1 MREVAII
8 GVGAHPAGRF
18 PEKPLK
24 ALAYPAIWNALDDAG
39 VKAADVEAAYFGNSL
54 GGLLTGQE
62 GVRGQVVLQHS
73 GITGI
78 PIVNVE
84 NACASAMT
92 ALRGAW
98 LEIASGVADVALAV
112 GAEKMNVGNSA
123 RTIGAL
129 SADSELDLSDMGMQ
143 FTATYA
149 IHPKINLKSRMQEYG
164 WTAADLAKPAVKNSY
179 NGSLNPLAQHRRP
192 LTIDEIVQSRLIAEP
207 LTLLMCSSI
216 SDGAAAAVLCAADLA
231 PRFAS
236 RMPIKIA
243 SCVLRSGSLPAPGDD
258 RPNSATTSAFAAYEN
273 AGIGPEDLEAI
284 ELHDA
289 MAPAELIL
297 YERLGLCAPGE
308 GPRLID
314 ERVTTLGGRIPVNPS
329 GGLCSRGHPVGAT
342 GLLQICELV
351 WQMRGEA
358 GPRQIEPR
366 PKSDP
371 GAEPGGIAA
380 GPGFGG
386 LWRDDLEVLSA
397 PGRRS
402 RCGAGRVRASPDHFQ
417 STRAT

>member
-8 GVGAHPAGRF
+8 GVGAHPTGRF
-18 PEKPLK
+18 LEKPLK
-24 ALAYPAIWNALDDAG
+24 ELAYPAIWNALDDAG
-39 VKAADVEAAYFGNSL
+39 VRAADVNVAYFGNSL
-54 GGLLTGQE
+54 AGLLTGQE
-62 GVRGQVVLQHS
+62 GIRGQVVLQHA

-78 PIVNVE
+78 PIINVE

-98 LEIASGVADVALAV
+98 LEIASGAADVALAV
-112 GAEKMNVGNSA
+112 GAEKMNIGDSA

-129 SADSELDLSDMGMQ
+129 SADSELDLSEMGMQ

-149 IHPKINLKSRMQEYG
+149 IHPKINVKARMQEYG

-192 LTIDEIVQSRLIAEP
+192 LTIEEIVQSRLIADP

-216 SDGAAAAVLCAADLA
+216 SDGAAAALLCAADLA
-231 PRFAS
+231 PRFTS
-236 RMPIKIA
+236 HTPIKIA
-243 SCVLRSGSLPAPGDD
+243 SCVLQSGVYRLPDD
-258 RPNSATTSAFAAYEN
+258 ERPDSATASAFAAYEK
-273 AGIGPEDLEAI
+273 AGIGPDDLDAI

-289 MAPAELIL
+289 MAPAELML
-297 YERLGLCAPGE
+297 YERLGLCALGE

-314 ERVTTLGGRIPVNPS
+314 EHVTTLDGRMPVNPS

-342 GLLQICELV
+342 GLLQICELI
-351 WQMRGEA
+351 WQMRGQA

-366 PKSDP
+366 PKVTL
-371 GAEPGGIAA
+371 AQNQ
-380 GPGFGG
+380 GG
-386 LWRDDLEVLSA
+386 LLLGQDSA
-397 PGRRS
+397 AYGVTILK
-402 RCGAGRVRASPDHFQ
+402 C
-417 STRAT
+417 

>member
-8 GVGAHPAGRF
+8 GVGAHPTGRF
-18 PEKPLK
+18 TDKPLK
-24 ALAYPAIWNALDDAG
+24 AIAYPAIWDALDDAG
-39 VKAADVEAAYFGNSL
+39 VTPADLQAAYVGNSL

-98 LEIASGVADVALAV
+98 LEVASGAADVALAV
-112 GAEKMNVGNSA
+112 GVEKMNVGDSA

-129 SADSELDLSDMGMQ
+129 SAVSELDLAEMGMQ
-143 FTATYA
+143 FTTSYA
-149 IHPKINLKSRMQEYG
+149 VHPKINLKARMQEYG
-164 WTAADLAKPAVKNSY
+164 WTARDFAKPAVKNSY

-192 LTIDEIVQSRLIAEP
+192 LSIDEVVQSRIIVDP

-216 SDGAAAAVLCAADLA
+216 SDGAAAAVVCSMDAAA
-231 PRFAS
+231 RFTS
-236 RMPIKIA
+236 KKRVRIA
-243 SCVLRSGSLPAPGDD
+243 SCVLRSGEYRLRDDD
-258 RPNSATTSAFAAYEN
+258 RPDSATTTAFAAYEQ
-273 AGIGPEDLEAI
+273 AGVGPDEINVI

-289 MAPAELIL
+289 MAPAELML
-297 YERLGLCAPGE
+297 YERLGLCAYGE
-308 GPRLID
+308 GPKLID
-314 ERVTTLGGRIPVNPS
+314 DRITTLDGRQPVNPS

-358 GPRQIEPR
+358 GARQIEPR
-366 PKSDP
+366 PKV
-371 GAEPGGIAA
+371 AMAQNQ
-380 GPGFGG
+380 GG
-386 LWRDDLEVLSA
+386 LLLGQDSA
-397 PGRRS
+397 VY
-402 RCGAGRVRASPDHFQ
+402 GATILTA
-417 STRAT
+417 

>member
-8 GVGAHPAGRF
+8 GVGAHPTGRF
-18 PEKPLK
+18 LEKPLK
-24 ALAYPAIWNALDDAG
+24 ELAYPAIWNALDDAG
-39 VKAADVEAAYFGNSL
+39 VTAADVNVAYCGNSL
-54 GGLLTGQE
+54 AGLLTGQE
-62 GVRGQVVLQHS
+62 GIRGQVVLQHA

-78 PIVNVE
+78 PIINVE

-98 LEIASGVADVALAV
+98 LEIASGAADVALAV
-112 GAEKMNVGNSA
+112 GAEKMNIGDSA

-129 SADSELDLSDMGMQ
+129 SADSELDLSEMGMQ

-149 IHPKINLKSRMQEYG
+149 IHPKINVKARMQEYG

-192 LTIDEIVQSRLIAEP
+192 LTIEEIVQSRLIADP

-216 SDGAAAAVLCAADLA
+216 SDGAAAALLCAADLA
-231 PRFAS
+231 PRFTS
-236 RMPIKIA
+236 HTPIKIA
-243 SCVLRSGSLPAPGDD
+243 SCVLQSGVYRLPDD
-258 RPNSATTSAFAAYEN
+258 ERPDSATASAFAAYEK
-273 AGIGPEDLEAI
+273 AGIGPDDLDAI

-289 MAPAELIL
+289 MAPAELML

-314 ERVTTLGGRIPVNPS
+314 EHVTTLDGRMPVNPS

-342 GLLQICELV
+342 GLLQICELI
-351 WQMRGEA
+351 WQMRGQA

-366 PKSDP
+366 PKVTL
-371 GAEPGGIAA
+371 AQNQ
-380 GPGFGG
+380 GG
-386 LWRDDLEVLSA
+386 LLLGQDSA
-397 PGRRS
+397 AYGVTILKR
-402 RCGAGRVRASPDHFQ
+402 
-417 STRAT
+417 

>member
-8 GVGAHPAGRF
+8 GVGAHPTGRF
-18 PEKPLK
+18 LEKPLK

-39 VKAADVEAAYFGNSL
+39 VSVADVNVAYIGNSL

-73 GITGI
+73 GLTGI
-78 PIVNVE
+78 PVVNVE

-98 LEIASGVADVALAV
+98 LEVASGVADVALAV
-112 GAEKMNVGNSA
+112 GVEKMNVGDSA
-123 RTIGAL
+123 RSIGAL
-129 SADSELDLSDMGMQ
+129 SADSELDLAEMGMQ

-149 IHPKINLKSRMQEYG
+149 IHPKINVKSRMQEYG
-164 WTAADLAKPAVKNSY
+164 WTASDLAKPAVKNSY
-179 NGSLNPLAQHRRP
+179 NGSLNPLAQHQRR
-192 LTIDEIVQSRLIAEP
+192 LTIEEIVRSRVIADP

-216 SDGAAAAVLCAADLA
+216 SDGAAAAVLCSTDLA
-231 PRFAS
+231 ARFTGKT
-236 RMPIKIA
+236 PIRIA
-243 SCVLRSGSLPAPGDD
+243 SCMLRSGIYRLPGDD
-258 RPNSATTSAFAAYEN
+258 RPDSATMCAFAAYEQ
-273 AGIGPEDLEAI
+273 AGIGPEDLDAV

-314 ERVTTLGGRIPVNPS
+314 EHVTTLDGRVPVNPS

-342 GLLQICELV
+342 GLLQVCELV

-358 GPRQIEPR
+358 GPRQIKPR
-366 PKSDP
+366 PKITM
-371 GAEPGGIAA
+371 AQNQ
-380 GPGFGG
+380 GG
-386 LWRDDLEVLSA
+386 LLLGQDSAAYGVTVLK
-397 PGRRS
+397 
-402 RCGAGRVRASPDHFQ
+402 C
-417 STRAT
+417 

>member
-8 GVGAHPAGRF
+8 GVGAHPTGRF
-18 PEKPLK
+18 MEKPLK
-24 ALAYPAIWNALDDAG
+24 AIAYPAIWDALNDAG
-39 VKAADVEAAYFGNSL
+39 VTPVDLDAAYVGNSL
-54 GGLLTGQE
+54 AGLLTGQE
-62 GVRGQVVLQHS
+62 GVRGQVVLQYS

-98 LEIASGVADVALAV
+98 LEVASGAADVALAV
-112 GAEKMNVGNSA
+112 GVEKMNVGDSA

-129 SADSELDLSDMGMQ
+129 SAVSELDLSEMGMQ
-143 FTATYA
+143 FTTSYA
-149 IHPKINLKSRMQEYG
+149 IHPKINLKARMQEYG
-164 WTAADLAKPAVKNSY
+164 WTIADFAKPAVKNSF

-192 LTIDEIVQSRLIAEP
+192 LTLEEVVQSRIVVDP

-216 SDGAAAAVLCAADLA
+216 SDGAAAAVICSMDVAARLTNKT
-231 PRFAS
+231 
-236 RMPIKIA
+236 PIRIA
-243 SCVLRSGSLPAPGDD
+243 SCVLRSGEYRLAGDD
-258 RPNSATTSAFAAYEN
+258 RPDSATTTAFAAYEQ
-273 AGIGPEDLEAI
+273 AGIGPDDLEAI

-289 MAPAELIL
+289 MAPAELML

-308 GPRLID
+308 GPKLID
-314 ERVTTLGGRIPVNPS
+314 DRVTTLDGRLPVNPS

-358 GPRQIEPR
+358 GPRQIKPW
-366 PKSDP
+366 PKVTM
-371 GAEPGGIAA
+371 AQNQ
-380 GPGFGG
+380 GG
-386 LWRDDLEVLSA
+386 LLLGQDSA
-397 PGRRS
+397 VY
-402 RCGAGRVRASPDHFQ
+402 GA
-417 STRAT
+417 TILMT

>member
-8 GVGAHPAGRF
+8 GVGAHPTGRF
-18 PEKPLK
+18 IEKPLK
-24 ALAYPAIWNALDDAG
+24 AIAYPAIWDALNDAG
-39 VKAADVEAAYFGNSL
+39 VTPADLDAAYVGNSL
-54 GGLLTGQE
+54 AGLLTGQE
-62 GVRGQVVLQHS
+62 GVRGQVVLQYS

-98 LEIASGVADVALAV
+98 LEVASGAADVALAV
-112 GAEKMNVGNSA
+112 GVEKMNVGDSA

-129 SADSELDLSDMGMQ
+129 SAVSELDLSEMGMQ
-143 FTATYA
+143 FTTSYA
-149 IHPKINLKSRMQEYG
+149 IHPKINLKARMQEYG
-164 WTAADLAKPAVKNSY
+164 WTIADFAKPAVKNSF

-192 LTIDEIVQSRLIAEP
+192 LTLEEVVQSRIVVDP

-216 SDGAAAAVLCAADLA
+216 SDGAAAAVICSMDVAARLTNKT
-231 PRFAS
+231 
-236 RMPIKIA
+236 PIRIA
-243 SCVLRSGSLPAPGDD
+243 SCVLRSGEYRLAQDD
-258 RPNSATTSAFAAYEN
+258 RPDSATTTAFAAYEQ
-273 AGIGPEDLEAI
+273 AGIGPHDLDAI

-289 MAPAELIL
+289 MAPAELML

-308 GPRLID
+308 GPKLID
-314 ERVTTLGGRIPVNPS
+314 DRVTTLDGRLPVNPS

-358 GPRQIEPR
+358 GPRQIKPW
-366 PKSDP
+366 PKVTM
-371 GAEPGGIAA
+371 AQNQ
-380 GPGFGG
+380 GG
-386 LWRDDLEVLSA
+386 LLLGQDSA
-397 PGRRS
+397 VY
-402 RCGAGRVRASPDHFQ
+402 GA
-417 STRAT
+417 TILMT

>member
-8 GVGAHPAGRF
+8 GVGAHPTGRF
-18 PEKPLK
+18 LEKPLK

-39 VKAADVEAAYFGNSL
+39 VSVADVNVAYIGNSL

-73 GITGI
+73 GLTGI
-78 PIVNVE
+78 PVVNVE

-98 LEIASGVADVALAV
+98 LEVASGLADVALAV
-112 GAEKMNVGNSA
+112 GVEKMNVGDSA
-123 RTIGAL
+123 RSIGAL
-129 SADSELDLSDMGMQ
+129 SADSELDLAEMGMQ

-149 IHPKINLKSRMQEYG
+149 IHPKINVKSRMQEYG
-164 WTAADLAKPAVKNSY
+164 WTASDLAKPAVKNSY
-179 NGSLNPLAQHRRP
+179 NGSLNPLAQHQRR
-192 LTIDEIVQSRLIAEP
+192 LTIEEIVQSRVIADP

-216 SDGAAAAVLCAADLA
+216 SDGAAAAVLCPTDLA
-231 PRFAS
+231 ARFTGKTPV
-236 RMPIKIA
+236 RIA
-243 SCVLRSGSLPAPGDD
+243 SCMLRSGIYRLPGDD
-258 RPNSATTSAFAAYEN
+258 RPDSATMCAFAAYEK
-273 AGIGPEDLEAI
+273 AGIGPEDLDAV

-314 ERVTTLGGRIPVNPS
+314 EHVTTLDGRVPVNPS

-342 GLLQICELV
+342 GLLQVCELV

-358 GPRQIEPR
+358 GPRQIKPR
-366 PKSDP
+366 PKITM
-371 GAEPGGIAA
+371 AQNQ
-380 GPGFGG
+380 GG
-386 LWRDDLEVLSA
+386 LLLGQDSA
-397 PGRRS
+397 AYGVTILK
-402 RCGAGRVRASPDHFQ
+402 C
-417 STRAT
+417 